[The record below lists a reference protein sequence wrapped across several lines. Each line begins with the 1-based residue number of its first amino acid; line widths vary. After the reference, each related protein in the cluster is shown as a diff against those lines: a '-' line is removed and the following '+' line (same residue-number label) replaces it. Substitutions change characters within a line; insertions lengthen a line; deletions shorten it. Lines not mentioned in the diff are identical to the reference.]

1 MDPDGHRPV
10 SEEYRNLSD
19 EELYEAYRNLGLTPY
34 CVKGSQKERLNQII
48 QHYELPIVVPVD
60 EAISLAEK
68 VIRENREAVSKRII
82 EQYEEPTLKE
92 KIKFMTR
99 Y

>member
-1 MDPDGHRPV
+1 M
-10 SEEYRNLSD
+10 RN
-19 EELYEAYRNLGLTPY
+19 YRNLGLTPY
-34 CVKGSQKERLNQII
+34 CVKGSQEERLNQII

-60 EAISLAEK
+60 ETISLAEK

>member
-1 MDPDGHRPV
+1 MCIRDR
-10 SEEYRNLSD
+10 
-19 EELYEAYRNLGLTPY
+19 
-34 CVKGSQKERLNQII
+34 
-48 QHYELPIVVPVD
+48 D